1 MDENEIAEAIKKA
14 EAVLGKVN
22 LNWSS
27 ESTATAGIGY
37 AILAL
42 TKVVQAALVKREK
55 E

>member
-42 TKVVQAALVKREK
+42 AKVLKAGLDKK
-55 E
+55 D

>member
-27 ESTATAGIGY
+27 ESTATVGVGY

-42 TKVVQAALVKREK
+42 AKVLKAGLDKK
-55 E
+55 D